1 MINEYTTYIITNY
14 LDFSMIAIPAQ
25 VECLIFDETF
35 TGELPAL
42 YDFTNL
48 KKLVI
53 NVPIYWNYVSQLDLD
68 SLTSLSFIVDDS
80 GPICRI
86 DNFMLEHLEIHNISQ
101 KNLTPIERIISS
113 NILTGYDFSG
123 LPNLKSLSLNYFLG
137 FDFNKTKLPKALE
150 SLKITNSDIKNVD
163 WCLTVKNLKNINLD
177 YNAIYDIKLLSY
189 MPNLEQLSLQNNDI
203 EDADALTDIDSLK
216 YLNLLHNP
224 LKNEKKLRDDLNIE
238 TLLINQK
245 DYEIS
250 MLKEIAGKLK
260 LMTEEFLYH
269 YDRFITNRSNYL
281 QMQNLKE
288 KAKGEEIRLRSYYQL
303 SFEYHLDKI
312 NPFNYEYS
320 HYTSEY
326 KKLFM
331 EFAKK
336 SNPELIIK
344 DRLNKKL
351 YREIEFEKK
360 GLNTIYDS
368 KKGAL
373 FLVNDIGL
381 YRIEITKTEG
391 TGKLYFNENSVN
403 ERLKN
408 ILIRSTIL
416 TLCKTE
422 HKDSAVSFDYDI
434 KIESIYGSKINGS
447 ISFGIII
454 GIISLL
460 NNISI
465 NSNTAVY
472 AQLNTRGSL
481 KKIEINKNILP
492 LLDKIGIENII
503 IGKTTQKALNI
514 ISSAMDLKMKLHCCN
529 DINKVLTYLNQLK

>member
-1 MINEYTTYIITNY
+1 MINEYTAYIVTNY

-42 YDFTNL
+42 YDFINL

-53 NVPIYWNYVSQLDLD
+53 NVPISWTYVSQLDLD
-68 SLTSLSFIVDDS
+68 SLNHLSFVIDDS
-80 GPICRI
+80 APICRI
-86 DNFMLEHLEIHNISQ
+86 DNFMLEHLEIYNISQ
-101 KNLTPIERIISS
+101 KNLTPIEKIISS

-123 LPNLKSLSLNYFLG
+123 LPNLKSLSLDYFLG

-150 SLKITNSDIKNVD
+150 SLKITNSEIKNVD

-177 YNAIYDIKLLSY
+177 YNAIRDIKLLSY
-189 MPNLEQLSLQNNDI
+189 MPNLQQLSLQNNDI
-203 EDADALTDIDSLK
+203 EEAKALSDIDSLK
-216 YLNLLHNP
+216 YLNLLNNP
-224 LKNEKKLRDDLNIE
+224 IKEEQKLREHLKIE

-245 DYEIS
+245 DYEIN
-250 MLKEIAGKLK
+250 MLKNTAGKLK
-260 LMTEEFLYH
+260 TMTEEFLYH

-288 KAKGEEIRLRSYYQL
+288 KAKGEDIRLRSYYQL
-303 SFEYHLDKI
+303 SFEHHLDKI

-344 DRLNKKL
+344 DRLNQKL
-351 YREIEFEKK
+351 YKEIEFEKK
-360 GLNTIYDS
+360 GLNTIYNS
-368 KKGAL
+368 KTGAL
-373 FLVNDIGL
+373 FLVNHIGI
-381 YRIEITKTEG
+381 YRIEVKKTMG
-391 TGKLYFNENSVN
+391 SGKLYFNENSVN

-422 HKDSAVSFDYDI
+422 QKDLAVSFDYDI
-434 KIESIYGSKINGS
+434 TIESIYGSKIDSS
-447 ISFGIII
+447 ISLGIII
-454 GIISLL
+454 GIFSLL
-460 NNISI
+460 NEISI
-465 NSNTAVY
+465 KSNTAIY

-492 LLDKIGIENII
+492 LLDKIGIEHLI

-514 ISSAMDLKMKLHCCN
+514 ISDTMDLTMKLHCCN
-529 DINKVLTYLNQLK
+529 DVNKVLTYLGH

>member
-1 MINEYTTYIITNY
+1 MINEYTDYIVTNY

-42 YDFTNL
+42 YDFINL

-53 NVPIYWNYVSQLDLD
+53 NVPISWTYVSQLDLD
-68 SLTSLSFIVDDS
+68 SLNHLSFVIDDS
-80 GPICRI
+80 APICRI
-86 DNFMLEHLEIHNISQ
+86 DNFMLEHLEIYNISQ
-101 KNLTPIERIISS
+101 KNLTPIEKIISS

-123 LPNLKSLSLNYFLG
+123 LPNLKSLSLDYFLG

-150 SLKITNSDIKNVD
+150 SLKITNSEIKNVD
-163 WCLTVKNLKNINLD
+163 WCLTVKNLKKINLD
-177 YNAIYDIKLLSY
+177 YNAIRDIKLLSY
-189 MPNLEQLSLQNNDI
+189 MPNLQQLSLQNNDI
-203 EDADALTDIDSLK
+203 EEAEALSDIDSLK
-216 YLNLLHNP
+216 YLNLLNNP
-224 LKNEKKLRDDLNIE
+224 IKEEQKLREDLKIE

-245 DYEIS
+245 DYEIN
-250 MLKEIAGKLK
+250 MLKNTAGKLK
-260 LMTEEFLYH
+260 TMTEEFLYH

-288 KAKGEEIRLRSYYQL
+288 KAKGEDIRLRSYYQL
-303 SFEYHLDKI
+303 SFEHHLDKI

-344 DRLNKKL
+344 DRLNQKL
-351 YREIEFEKK
+351 YKEIEFEKK
-360 GLNTIYDS
+360 GLNTIYNS
-368 KKGAL
+368 KTGAL
-373 FLVNDIGL
+373 FLVNHIGI
-381 YRIEITKTEG
+381 YRIEVKKTIG
-391 TGKLYFNENSVN
+391 SGKLYFNENSVN

-422 HKDSAVSFDYDI
+422 QKDLAVSFDYDI
-434 KIESIYGSKINGS
+434 TIESIYGSKIDSS
-447 ISFGIII
+447 ISLGIII
-454 GIISLL
+454 GIFSLL
-460 NNISI
+460 NEISI
-465 NSNTAVY
+465 KSNTAIY

-492 LLDKIGIENII
+492 LLDKIGIEHLI

-514 ISSAMDLKMKLHCCN
+514 ISDTMDLTMKLHCCN
-529 DINKVLTYLNQLK
+529 DVNKVLTYLGH

>member
-1 MINEYTTYIITNY
+1 MINEYTTYIVTNY
-14 LDFSMIAIPAQ
+14 LDFSMIAIPAH

-53 NVPIYWNYVSQLDLD
+53 NVPIYWDYVSQLDLD
-68 SLTSLSFIVDDS
+68 SLISLSFVIDDS

-101 KNLTPIERIISS
+101 KNLTPIEKIISS

-177 YNAIYDIKLLSY
+177 YNAICDIKLLSY

-203 EDADALTDIDSLK
+203 ENADALTDIDSLK

-238 TLLINQK
+238 NLLINQK
-245 DYEIS
+245 DYEIN
-250 MLKEIAGKLK
+250 MLKDTAGKLK
-260 LMTEEFLYH
+260 TMTEEFLYH
-269 YDRFITNRSNYL
+269 YDRFIINRSNYL

-288 KAKGEEIRLRSYYQL
+288 KAKGENTRLRSYYQL
-303 SFEYHLDKI
+303 SFEHHLDKI

-336 SNPELIIK
+336 NNPDLTIK
-344 DRLNKKL
+344 DKLNKKL

-368 KKGAL
+368 KTGAL
-373 FLVNDIGL
+373 FLVNHIGL

-391 TGKLYFNENSVN
+391 NGKLYFNETLIN

-422 HKDSAVSFDYDI
+422 HKDLAISFDYDV
-434 KIESIYGSKINGS
+434 KIESIYGSKIDGS

-460 NNISI
+460 NEISI
-465 NSNTAVY
+465 NSNTAIY

-492 LLDKIGIENII
+492 LLDKIGIEHII
-503 IGKTTQKALNI
+503 IGKTTQKTLNI
-514 ISSAMDLKMKLHCCN
+514 ISDAMNLKTKLHCCN
-529 DINKVLTYLNQLK
+529 DINKILIYLNQLK